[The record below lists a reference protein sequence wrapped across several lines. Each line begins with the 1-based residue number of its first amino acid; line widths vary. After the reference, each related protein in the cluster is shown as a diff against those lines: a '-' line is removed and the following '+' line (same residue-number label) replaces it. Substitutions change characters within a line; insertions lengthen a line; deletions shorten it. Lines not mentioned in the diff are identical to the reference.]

1 MFNTALTYLQIFGIG
16 FSFGFA
22 GPCFLFCTPVLI
34 TYLLGRRERWQE
46 ALRDI
51 VIFLVGRLLA
61 YILLGA
67 LAGASGA
74 ILRRFINPSAAV
86 FISPLSGAVSIILGV
101 FVLIYKEPVTC
112 ACASGQA
119 RKIYGYGSLFTLGF
133 ILGVSPCA
141 PLTALLLEIALMSKS
156 VLEGAAYT
164 FFFGLGT
171 LLSGVIVV
179 GALAGIIGGIA
190 KRLVKSKAAT
200 SSFRIACAGLLI
212 LLGTWLVFTS
222 TLFRARP

>member
-16 FSFGFA
+16 FSFGIA

-46 ALRDI
+46 ALSDI
-51 VIFLVGRLLA
+51 LVFLIGRLSA
-61 YILLGA
+61 YVLLGA
-67 LAGASGA
+67 LAGVSGA

-86 FISPLSGAVSIILGV
+86 FISPLSGVVSIILGI
-101 FVLIYKEPVTC
+101 FVLVYKEPVTC
-112 ACASGQA
+112 ACASGSV
-119 RKIYGYGSLFTLGF
+119 RKVYGYGSLFTLGF

-156 VLEGAAYT
+156 VVEGAFYA

-171 LLSGVIVV
+171 LLSGVLVV
-179 GALAGIIGGIA
+179 GALAGIIGGLA
-190 KRLVKSKAAT
+190 KKLVKSRTAT
-200 SSFRIACAGLLI
+200 NAFRIACAGFLI
-212 LLGTWLVFTS
+212 LLGAWLIVTS
-222 TLFRARP
+222 ALFRSPS

>member
-34 TYLLGRRERWQE
+34 TYLLGRSQRWQE
-46 ALRDI
+46 ASRDI
-51 VIFLVGRLLA
+51 VIFLIGRLLA
-61 YILLGA
+61 YVLLGA

-101 FVLIYKEPVTC
+101 FVLIYKDPVTC
-112 ACASGQA
+112 ACASGPA

-156 VLEGAAYT
+156 AIEGASYT

-171 LLSGVIVV
+171 LLSGIIVI
-179 GALAGIIGGIA
+179 GALAGIIGGLA
-190 KRLVKSKAAT
+190 KRLVKSKVAAT
-200 SSFRIACAGLLI
+200 SFRIACAGFLI
-212 LLGTWLVFTS
+212 LLGTWLIVTGA
-222 TLFRARP
+222 LFRTPS